1 MHIVSPQGV
10 AGNVFQPFF
19 QPAETGRWNDRITE
33 GPAFRQN
40 IAIKKKKKPSSI
52 EKGWLVKGLIGP
64 KSARL
69 ITSLC

>member
-33 GPAFRQN
+33 RPAFRQN
-40 IAIKKKKKPSSI
+40 IAIKKR
-52 EKGWLVKGLIGP
+52 
-64 KSARL
+64 KSHPP
-69 ITSLC
+69 